1 MRVTV
6 SNLNP
11 FPFFFFFSFFFFYY
25 SLLTIFNL
33 ATLAIITKC
42 VVSGWEKLQRP
53 LFILRFILSKITA
66 RSLCFTS
73 FILNQKCLVLT
84 DLASPL
90 EENSSAGIISV
101 YFALVGKQQGVISI
115 YHYKRT
121 TRWYIYFI
129 LAWLGWK
136 VRKTSYDWS
145 ALVHARSPLTVRA

>member
-1 MRVTV
+1 MCVTA

-11 FPFFFFFSFFFFYY
+11 FPFFSFSLFFFYY

-53 LFILRFILSKITA
+53 LFILRFILNKITA
-66 RSLCFTS
+66 CSLCFTS

-90 EENSSAGIISV
+90 EENNSAGIISV
-101 YFALVGKQQGVISI
+101 YFALMGKQQGVISI
-115 YHYKRT
+115 YRYKRT

-136 VRKTSYDWS
+136 VRKASYDWS
-145 ALVHARSPLTVRA
+145 ALVHTGSPLTVHA

>member
-1 MRVTV
+1 MCVTA

-11 FPFFFFFSFFFFYY
+11 FPFFSFSLFFYY

-66 RSLCFTS
+66 CSLCFTS

-90 EENSSAGIISV
+90 EENNSTGIISV
-101 YFALVGKQQGVISI
+101 YFALMGKKKQGVISI
-115 YHYKRT
+115 YRYKRT

-136 VRKTSYDWS
+136 VRKVSNDWS
-145 ALVHARSPLTVRA
+145 ALVYAGSTLAVRV

>member
-1 MRVTV
+1 MCVTV

-84 DLASPL
+84 DLASPW

-101 YFALVGKQQGVISI
+101 YFALMGKQQGVISI
-115 YHYKRT
+115 NRYKRT

-136 VRKTSYDWS
+136 VRKASYDWS
-145 ALVHARSPLTVRA
+145 ALVYAGSPLTVRA